1 MQDYTAEI
9 RDSNR
14 NLILSFPSKS
24 EKLAS
29 IPLIA
34 DPNRIKQVINNL
46 IDNAIKFTQKGEI
59 TIVTEIDNKHDQVI
73 VKVKDMGTGINS
85 DMLPK
90 IFGKFV
96 TRSEKGTGLGLFI
109 SKGIIDAHSGRI
121 WAEKNKQ
128 GKGSTFSF
136 SFPLSHA

>member
-29 IPLIA
+29 ILLIA

-96 TRSEKGTGLGLFI
+96 TRSEKGTGLGL
-109 SKGIIDAHSGRI
+109 
-121 WAEKNKQ
+121 
-128 GKGSTFSF
+128 
-136 SFPLSHA
+136 